1 MKFQSE
7 TIMTQILDALFN
19 IYAQR
24 VPDVRKITKAMVAE
38 GMVTSQNEIIND
50 HIAFRT
56 MGVPNLGINSF
67 EKIFLAH
74 GYERMDFYHFE
85 AKKLDAFWYAPPT
98 ADLPRIFISELKV
111 NMLST
116 DVQRVIRSY
125 TDLVKTDPVDA
136 LDLQDAKA
144 VAAYFQTPLWD
155 LPSLEDYEQ
164 LLTESEYAAWVIYN
178 RYYLNHYTISVH
190 DLPNPYNKLDS
201 FNVFLKGIGI
211 KLNTSGGEIKTSK
224 DGLLR
229 QSSSVANTIIAEFL
243 RHKTK
248 SIAGSYVEFA
258 ERSPL
263 PEYAHLTSEH
273 LERKHR
279 REGFETT
286 NADRIFESTFTS
298 QLKNK

>member
-224 DGLLR
+224 DCLLY
-229 QSSSVANTIIAEFL
+229 T
-243 RHKTK
+243 
-248 SIAGSYVEFA
+248 
-258 ERSPL
+258 SPS
-263 PEYAHLTSEH
+263 PRDS
-273 LERKHR
+273 
-279 REGFETT
+279 
-286 NADRIFESTFTS
+286 
-298 QLKNK
+298 